1 MYAVNR
7 DLDTM
12 SRQLETEPVF
22 IEAAA
27 GSSVQGG
34 PIAGQTRVTLR
45 NEHFSYIITWYS
57 LSAFTA
63 YMWYRNV
70 LKKIPLK

>member
-1 MYAVNR
+1 
-7 DLDTM
+7 M
-12 SRQLETEPVF
+12 SRQLGTEPVF
-22 IEAAA
+22 LDAAA
-27 GSSVQGG
+27 SSSVPGG
-34 PIAGQTRVTLR
+34 PIAGQTRVTIR

-57 LSAFTA
+57 LSGFTA